1 MCFNQTTS
9 LITFSI
15 SLVCFVYL
23 LYYGISHKNKYDL
36 FAAVLTILI
45 GSMQLIEY
53 FLWGNQKC
61 SQTNHR
67 FSLLIMVVLYLQVV
81 LGSILF
87 MYLFSSKSVQW
98 FSNFIWICIGFY
110 TLFTLYLLYWLN
122 QHPLCSKPMGGSC
135 RLVWAPFQTLVNDSY
150 GRILFLI
157 FFSLYFLLGSYAFGG
172 CQWFT
177 GKMFDGHFKYPLRYS
192 LLSFTFIIAALYAF
206 LTNGK
211 DVVDIFG
218 TSWCFL
224 AVAFGVVSVLHL

>member
-15 SLVCFVYL
+15 SLVCSVYL
-23 LYYGISHKNKYDL
+23 LYYGISHKNNYDL
-36 FAAVLTILI
+36 FAAVLTLLI

-53 FLWGNQKC
+53 FLWGNQTC
-61 SQTNHR
+61 STANHR
-67 FSLLIMVVLYLQVV
+67 FSLLIMAVLFLQVV
-81 LGSILF
+81 LGSIVF
-87 MYLFSSKSVQW
+87 MYLFASKSDRM
-98 FSNFIWICIGFY
+98 FSNMIWLLIGFF

-122 QHPLCSKPMGGSC
+122 QQRLCSKPMGGSC

-157 FFSLYFLLGSYAFGG
+157 FFSLYFFLGYYAFGG
-172 CQWFT
+172 CQWLT

-192 LLSFTFIIAALYAF
+192 LLSFTFMAAALYAF

-211 DVVDIFG
+211 NVVDIFG
-218 TSWCFL
+218 STWCFL
-224 AVAFGVVSVLHL
+224 AVAFGLVSVFHW